1 MARLLMILIL
11 LFTGSLARAEVAP
24 DIRVLSNDFVLPGK
38 LARLQQWAA
47 DAGLQLDN
55 RYIAGEAEP
64 ADLQAGLL
72 ILDTPRP
79 NDLAQMQAF
88 LGDRLEQGS
97 VPWIRVGGGAP
108 TFGNLPPPVAW
119 QLIGYY
125 GNGGQTNLRH
135 LFDFWRLQRAGAD
148 TTALP
153 APEPLPS
160 AGFYHPEAAAPFDDV
175 QDYLQWG
182 SGRWPEQA
190 PRIGFITHGSSIAD
204 AELTLLDELIH
215 ASEQHGQAPMV
226 FWIDGQNSQGL
237 TDVVIPADVRVL
249 VNLTHMQNGAARQ
262 AEFLQLGIPV
272 LQSFVQ
278 RTSLDDWRQSS
289 SGIAAH
295 AVAPMLGVPET
306 WGLSDPLVIGVVEQ
320 GEPRLIPEQA
330 EALLSKIDR
339 LVQLQ
344 NLPAADKQLALLF
357 WNHPDGERNLSASH
371 LNVPRS
377 LAVLGAALAEAGYRI
392 PSTDEEQFIQLGQR
406 LLAGYYRPDTLDALH
421 RDGLAAALPLT
432 DYQNWLQDQAAEV
445 QQTLLQRWGDP
456 AGHWALRQINGE
468 LHFIIPRAQLG
479 NLLVMPQPPRAGRPG
494 EAYHDTAVPPDH
506 IYLAAYLMVRGQAD
520 ALVHFGT
527 HGTQEWLPGKDRG
540 LAVDDYPFLAL
551 GDLPVFYPYIQD
563 NIGEAM
569 QARRRGRAVVVSH
582 QTPPFAPA
590 GLYAELRELHGLI
603 HQYQQLEEG
612 AVLQQTAYA
621 ILRQVSEQGML
632 ADLGWNE
639 ERAQQDFPTFFAVLH
654 DYLHLL
660 AADSLPLGLHT
671 FGQPAAAEHQ
681 LSTVIQQLG
690 TPYLQAVAA
699 ANGESFDDEEPV
711 ALDFAELQNTPA
723 YKLLER
729 HLLHSEPIEQLGEGE
744 LRDWLIQARQQQLN
758 LTETGEVEALLA
770 GLAGGFVAPGPGG
783 DPVRN
788 PQVPSGRN
796 LYAFEADKL
805 PTASAYLAGEQAL
818 EQLLQAYRDEHDG
831 QTPDKLAFS
840 LWSSEAMRHLGILES
855 QVLHALGLRP
865 VWDSGGRVR
874 ALEIIPRSELGRPR
888 IDVVLQVTSVYRDQ
902 FDGFMLLLADAIDR
916 LAQLN
921 EPDNPL
927 ASNNRALIERLEMQ
941 GLDSEQASRLANVRI
956 FSNAP
961 GDYGTGVTQL
971 ALDSAD
977 WEDESVLAEQFLQRL
992 QYGYGS
998 SGLVTPPPSGNLF
1011 AQQLK
1016 GVQAAV
1022 LARSSTVNGL
1032 LSTDHPFEYLG
1043 GLSQAVRQINGQ
1055 APALYISDLRQNTPR
1070 TTGAAQFL
1078 AGELRS
1084 RYLNPQWI
1092 GAMQQEGYAGT
1103 LELLNIVNNLW
1114 GWQATDSSMVRDD
1127 QWQAVHDSYVRDS
1140 SELDL
1145 NAWFEQ
1151 HNPTAQAQ
1159 LIERMVEA
1167 IRKGHWDAE
1176 EQTRRELLERWQ
1188 ALTEQYGADSGAA
1201 LTIEFINEMA
1211 AGFGMGTTE
1220 ASDLPSQDSPAGQ
1233 MAEQAAENLAVRGQV
1248 MQEVTPPSDT
1258 ETPWR
1263 IWAGLL
1269 VMLGCI
1275 LYGAC
1280 LQLRVNRKTPS
1291 INTSEAKTL

>member
-1 MARLLMILIL
+1 MGRLLVML
-11 LFTGSLARAEVAP
+11 LFILGSSPVWSESGP
-24 DIRVLSNDFVLPGK
+24 DIRVLSNDFVLSGK
-38 LARLQQWAA
+38 LARLQRWAG
-47 DAGLQLDN
+47 DAGLQLDS
-55 RYIAGEAEP
+55 RYISGEAEP
-64 ADLQAGLL
+64 ADLLTGLL

-79 NDLAQMQAF
+79 GDLAQMQAF
-88 LGDRLEQGS
+88 LGDLLERS
-97 VPWIRVGGGAP
+97 DTPWIRVGGGAP
-108 TFGNLPPPVAW
+108 AFGNLSPPVAR

-125 GNGGQTNLRH
+125 SNGGETNVRH
-135 LFDFWRLQRAGAD
+135 LFDYWQLHRSGES
-148 TTALP
+148 TASVPPAALLP
-153 APEPLPS
+153 A
-160 AGFYHPEAAAPFDDV
+160 AGFYHPDAPAPFENV
-175 QDYLQWG
+175 RDYLQWG
-182 SGRWPEQA
+182 NDRWPEQA

-204 AELTLLDELIH
+204 AELALLDALIY
-215 ASEQHGQAPMV
+215 ASEQRGQAPLV
-226 FWIDGQNSQGL
+226 FWIDSQNPQALSE
-237 TDVVIPADVRVL
+237 VVEPADVRVL
-249 VNLTHMQNGAARQ
+249 VNLTHMQNGTARQ
-262 AEFLQLGIPV
+262 AEIRQLGIPV
-272 LQSFVQ
+272 LQGFIQ
-278 RTSLDDWRQSS
+278 RSSLEDWQQSS
-289 SGIAAH
+289 SGIATH
-295 AVAPMLGVPET
+295 AVATLLGVPET

-320 GEPRLIPEQA
+320 GEPRLVPAQA
-330 EALLSKIDR
+330 EALLGKIDR
-339 LVQLQ
+339 LVRLQ
-344 NLPAADKQLALLF
+344 DLPPTDKQLALLF
-357 WNHPDGERNLSASH
+357 WNHPGGERNLSASN

-377 LAVLGAALAEAGYRI
+377 LAALSAALAEAGYRV
-392 PSTDEEQFIQLGQR
+392 PATDEQQFIHLGQR
-406 LLAGYYRPDTLDALH
+406 LLAGYYRPDTLDALY
-421 RDGLAAALPLT
+421 RGELAAALPLVT
-432 DYQNWLQDQAAEV
+432 YQQWLHSLAASV
-445 QQTLLQRWGDP
+445 QQEMQERWGDP
-456 AGHWALRQINGE
+456 ASHWALRQIDGQP
-468 LHFIIPRAQLG
+468 HFIIPRAQLG
-479 NLLVMPQPPRAGRPG
+479 TLLVMPQPPRAGRPG
-494 EAYHDTAVPPDH
+494 ESYHDTALPPDH
-506 IYLAAYLMVRGQAD
+506 IYLAAYLWLQDQAD
-520 ALVHFGT
+520 ALIHFGT

-540 LAVDDYPFLAL
+540 LAVEDYPFLAL

-590 GLYAELRELHGLI
+590 GLYDELRELHDLI

-612 AVLQQTAYA
+612 AVREQTAEA
-621 ILRQVSEQGML
+621 ILEQVAEQGML
-632 ADLGWNE
+632 ADLGWDE
-639 ERAQQDFPTFFAVLH
+639 ASAAQDFPGFFAALH
-654 DYLHLL
+654 DYLHAL

-671 FGQPAAAEHQ
+671 FGQPAAIEHQ

-690 TPYLQAVAA
+690 PSYLQAVAA
-699 ANGESFDDEEPV
+699 ANGTPFDSDEPA
-711 ALDFAELQNTPA
+711 ALDFAELQGSPA
-723 YKLLER
+723 YQLLAR
-729 HLLHSEPIEQLGEGE
+729 HLLHGESIERLEGTE
-744 LRDWLIQARQQQLN
+744 LHDWLLTAREQQQN
-758 LTETGEVEALLA
+758 LAETGEIEALLA
-770 GLAGGFVAPGPGG
+770 GLAGGFIAPGPGG

-805 PTASAYLAGEQAL
+805 PTASAYDAGEQAL

-831 QTPDKLAFS
+831 QAPTKLAFS

-971 ALDSAD
+971 TLDSTT

-992 QYGYGS
+992 QHGYGS
-998 SGLVTPPPSGNLF
+998 SGLVAPPPTGNLF
-1011 AQQLK
+1011 AEQLK

-1043 GLSQAVRQINGQ
+1043 GLSQAVLQINGQ
-1055 APALYISDLRQNTPR
+1055 APALYISDLRQNTPK

-1114 GWQATDSSMVRDD
+1114 GWQATDSDMVRDD

-1140 SELDL
+1140 RELDL

-1167 IRKGHWDAE
+1167 IRKGHWDADQ
-1176 EQTRRELLERWQ
+1176 QTRRELVERWQ
-1188 ALTEQYGADSGAA
+1188 ALIEEHGADSGAA
-1201 LTIEFINEMA
+1201 LTVEFISDMA
-1211 AGFGMGTTE
+1211 AGFGLGGATANE
-1220 ASDLPSQDSPAGQ
+1220 PHDRAVS
-1233 MAEQAAENLAVRGQV
+1233 AEQAASQPADSTSVRGQV
-1248 MQEVTPPSDT
+1248 MQEVSPQSETQ
-1258 ETPWR
+1258 TPWR

-1269 VMLGCI
+1269 GMLGCI
-1275 LYGAC
+1275 LFGAWK
-1280 LQLRVNRKTPS
+1280 QQRANRNTP
-1291 INTSEAKTL
+1291 INTYQVEAT

>member
-1 MARLLMILIL
+1 MARLVLIL
-11 LFTGSLARAEVAP
+11 LVLLGGIGLVRAEAVP
-24 DIRVLSNDFVLPGK
+24 DVRVLSNDFVLPGK
-38 LARLQQWAA
+38 LARLQQWAGE
-47 DAGLQLDN
+47 AGLRLESD
-55 RYIAGEAEP
+55 YIEGQAEP
-64 ADLQAGLL
+64 ADLLAGLL

-79 NDLAQMQAF
+79 GDLAQMQAF
-88 LGDRLEQGS
+88 LGDRLEQS
-97 VPWIRVGGGAP
+97 STPWIRVGGGAP
-108 TFGNLPPPVAW
+108 AFGNLPAPVAR

-125 GNGGQTNLRH
+125 GNGGQDNLRL
-135 LFDFWRLQRAGAD
+135 LFDYWQRWRAGED
-148 TTALP
+148 TASVPPPQQLP
-153 APEPLPS
+153 I
-160 AGFYHPEAAAPFDDV
+160 AGFYYPEAPSPFDNV
-175 QDYLQWG
+175 QDYLRWG
-182 SGRWPEQA
+182 SERWPQQA
-190 PRIGFITHGSSIAD
+190 PRIGFITHGSSLAD
-204 AELTLLDELIH
+204 AELQLLDDLIA
-215 ASEQHGQAPMV
+215 ASERHGQAPLV
-226 FWIDGQNSQGL
+226 FWVDAQNPQAL
-237 TDVVIPADVRVL
+237 TEVVEPAEMRVL

-272 LQSFVQ
+272 IQSFTQ
-278 RTSLDDWRQSS
+278 RTSLADWRASP
-289 SGIAAH
+289 SGIATH
-295 AVAPMLGVPET
+295 SVAPLLGVPET
-306 WGLSDPLVIGVVEQ
+306 WGMTDPLVIGTLEQ
-320 GEPRLIPEQA
+320 GEPQLIPEQA
-330 EALLSKIDR
+330 EALLGKIDR
-339 LVQLQ
+339 LVRLQ
-344 NLPAADKQLALLF
+344 DLPPEDKQLALLF

-377 LAVLGAALAEAGYRI
+377 LAVLSGALADAGYPI
-392 PSTDEEQFIQLGQR
+392 PATDEQDFIQLGQR
-406 LLAGYYRPDTLDALH
+406 LLAGYYRPETLDALH
-421 RDGLAAALPLT
+421 GDGLAAALPLA
-432 DYQNWLQDQAAEV
+432 DYQQWLHSLAAPV
-445 QQTLLQRWGDP
+445 QQALQQRWGDP
-456 AGHWALRQINGE
+456 ASHWALRQIDGQP
-468 LHFIIPRAQLG
+468 HFIIPRAQLG
-479 NLLVMPQPPRAGRPG
+479 SLLLMPQPPRAGRPG

-506 IYLAAYLMVRGQAD
+506 IYLAAYLLLRGQAD
-520 ALVHFGT
+520 ALIHFGT

-590 GLYAELRELHGLI
+590 GLYDELRELHDLI

-612 AVLQQTAYA
+612 TVRQQTADA
-621 ILRQVSEQGML
+621 IFGQVAEQGML
-632 ADLGWNE
+632 ADLGWDE
-639 ERAQQDFPTFFAVLH
+639 AGAQQDFPGFFAALH
-654 DYLHLL
+654 DYLHAL

-671 FGQPAAAEHQ
+671 FGQPAAVEHQ

-690 TPYLQAVAA
+690 TPYLHAVAA
-699 ANGESFDDEEPV
+699 ASGEPFDSDEPA

-723 YKLLER
+723 YQLLER
-729 HLLHSEPIEQLGEGE
+729 HLLHGEPVEQLADGE
-744 LRDWLIQARQQQLN
+744 LRDWLHKAREQQHN
-758 LTETGEVEALLA
+758 LAETGEIEALLA

-805 PTASAYLAGEQAL
+805 PTANAYAAGEQAL
-818 EQLLQAYRDEHDG
+818 QQLLDAYRAEHDG
-831 QTPDKLAFS
+831 LMPEKLAFS

-865 VWDSGGRVR
+865 VWDTGGRVR

-902 FDGFMLLLADAIDR
+902 FDGFMQLLAEAIER
-916 LAQLN
+916 LGQLD
-921 EPDNPL
+921 EQDSPL
-927 ASNNRALIERLEMQ
+927 VANNRALIEQLQAQ
-941 GLDSEQASRLANVRI
+941 GLGSEQAASLANVRI

-961 GDYGTGVTQL
+961 GDYGTGVTAL
-971 ALDSAD
+971 ALDSTS
-977 WEDESVLAEQFLQRL
+977 WEDEAVLAEQFLQRL
-992 QYGYGS
+992 QHGYGS
-998 SGLVTPPPSGNLF
+998 SGLVAPPPSGNLF
-1011 AQQLK
+1011 AEQLK

-1070 TTGAAQFL
+1070 TSGAAQFL

-1127 QWQAVHDSYVRDS
+1127 QWQAVHDSYVMDS
-1140 SELDL
+1140 RELGL
-1145 NAWFEQ
+1145 SQWFEQ

-1167 IRKGHWDAE
+1167 IRKQHWDAD
-1176 EQTRRELLERWQ
+1176 EQTRRELVERWQ
-1188 ALTEQYGADSGAA
+1188 ELTEQHGADSGAA
-1201 LTIEFINEMA
+1201 LTVEFINDMA
-1211 AGFGMGTTE
+1211 AGFGLTSGS
-1220 ASDLPSQDSPAGQ
+1220 ASQPQSQDNPTEPSGQ
-1233 MAEQAAENLAVRGQV
+1233 QAAVRGQV
-1248 MQEVTPPSDT
+1248 MQEVTPQGEL

-1269 VMLGCI
+1269 GMLGCI
-1275 LYGAC
+1275 LLGVWQQQRA
-1280 LQLRVNRKTPS
+1280 NRHTP
-1291 INTSEAKTL
+1291 INTTVTETP